1 MEINRE
7 IYSPSPKYAEF
18 ENVFKDCLQNA
29 NDDIDKAPALMS
41 LVLCNV
47 AKKNWK
53 NAENYLDQYL
63 KLRKACDKTHFCLA
77 YIYYNNN
84 QIERANNYVQKS
96 LEINPSYPHS
106 LALKKEIDTHLSKAI

>member
-1 MEINRE
+1 MEINNE

-18 ENVFKDCLQNA
+18 EIVFKDCLQNA

-47 AKKNWK
+47 AKKNWE

-63 KLRKACDKTHFCLA
+63 KLRKVCDKTHFCLA
-77 YIYYNNN
+77 YIYYNKN
-84 QIERANNYVQKS
+84 QIEKATEYVQKS
-96 LEINPSYPHS
+96 LDINPSYSHS
-106 LALKKEIDTHLSKAI
+106 IALKKVIDRV